1 MSGARVVAVTGATG
15 FLGLHVVKALARSDV
30 QIRILARRDPTH
42 EFWHGIPLDVVA
54 GDLKDQSALERLMT
68 SADAVVH
75 MAGLIK
81 ARSRTEFM
89 RVNLDG
95 ARAVAEAA
103 ARHAPDAF
111 FIATSSLAAREPQ
124 LSPYAASK
132 RAGEDA
138 IRNIYSRKPGQ
149 LAIVRPPAIYGP
161 WDRETLTIFKAA
173 SHAIAPVFGN
183 GRIAIIHADD
193 AAAAIASLAI
203 NAKNSGE
210 YSLADTNPA
219 GYSTAELLRE
229 AARALGRNT
238 RLIPVPPSALAVA
251 GLVSQTW
258 GRVSRQTPIFTR
270 GKAREILHP
279 DWSVAPSELLPAAI
293 YQSKIGIREGF
304 ASTAAWYKTAGWLH

>member
-1 MSGARVVAVTGATG
+1 MSGARVVALTGATG

-42 EFWHGIPLDVVA
+42 AFWRGIPLDVVA
-54 GDLKDQSALERLMT
+54 GDLEDRSALEKLT
-68 SADAVVH
+68 TGADAIVH

-81 ARSRTEFM
+81 ARSRAEFM

-103 ARHAPDAF
+103 VRHAPDAF
-111 FIATSSLAAREPQ
+111 FVATSSLAAREPQ

-138 IRNIYSRKPGQ
+138 IRNIYSSKPDQ

-183 GRIAIIHADD
+183 GRIAIIHVDD
-193 AAAAIASLAI
+193 AAAAIGSLAI
-203 NAKNSGE
+203 GAKDSGD
-210 YSLADTNPA
+210 YALADINPA

-229 AARALGRNT
+229 AAHSLGKNP
-238 RLIPVPPSALAVA
+238 RLVRVPSSALAMA
-251 GLVSQTW
+251 GLVSQAW
-258 GRVSRQTPIFTR
+258 GSVLRQAPIFTS
-270 GKAREILHP
+270 GKAREMLHP
-279 DWSVAPSELLPAAI
+279 DWSVSPGELLPAAI

-304 ASTAAWYKTAGWLH
+304 ASTAAWYKAAGWLR